1 MWTVGDIL
9 PEIARHVDGTGV
21 CLSTTEGKARALA
34 AYNRICE
41 ELMGDDAWDGA
52 VADVEFSVCD
62 DYFSLPSHFES
73 LRALTIECRPA
84 SVRPGGWRYLQQAP
98 GLMPC
103 GGLDQVVDLGDHF
116 AVMRDLPS
124 AMPIMVVS
132 DKPEAETAV
141 AVLHGSTPQGALIVT
156 GGFPGMETEPGERIK
171 IVGAGFAP
179 TGGQRAQPLV
189 TRHIFDRRPS
199 MVTKS
204 VTHGQVSLFGWDGT
218 AAHWLAT
225 YGAHETRPT
234 YRRYQLGRSADEPMT
249 VVARVNLRFVPAYS
263 EGERA
268 MIQFRPPYGIYNQA
282 LAARD
287 AGRFDDYQ
295 RYRNSA
301 LAKLRRQ
308 RENKVEGQTHTLN
321 ISSVRSGA
329 AIATARRR

>member
-21 CLSTTEGKARALA
+21 CLTNPDGKARALA
-34 AYNRICE
+34 TYNRICE

-62 DYFSLPSHFES
+62 DYFSLPSQFET
-73 LRALTIECRPA
+73 LRALTIECRPG
-84 SVRPGGWRYLQQAP
+84 SIRPGGWRYLQQAP
-98 GLMPC
+98 GLMPGC
-103 GGLDQVVDLGDHF
+103 GLDQVTDLGDHF
-116 AVMRDLPS
+116 AVARDLPS
-124 AMPIMVVS
+124 ALPIMVVS

-141 AVLHGSTPQGALIVT
+141 AVLHGTTPQGVAVGS
-156 GGFPGMETEPGERIK
+156 GGFPGLVTEPGERIQ
-171 IVGAGFAP
+171 IVGAAFQP
-179 TGGQRAQPLV
+179 TDGQRAQPLV
-189 TRHIFDRRPS
+189 TRHTFDRRPN
-199 MVTKS
+199 MVTKT
-204 VTHGQVSLFGWDGT
+204 VTHGHVSLFGWDGET
-218 AAHWLAT
+218 AHWIAT
-225 YGAHETRPT
+225 YAPQETRPT
-234 YRRYQLGRSADEPMT
+234 FRRYQLGRQSDEPMT
-249 VVARVNLRFVPAYS
+249 VVARVNLRFVPAYH
-263 EGERA
+263 EAERA
-268 MIQFRPPYGIYNQA
+268 MIQFRPPYGIYAQA